1 MSEYCVDEDV
11 RKRLTTAGRKFLAD
25 RNRDGSVSSD
35 EITDLITEN
44 IGIAGRTIDAHL
56 VRRYGNVSS
65 IRGQQIGWLRD
76 ICIHLAVWGIVST
89 GGRETMPTPLQAA
102 YDKAIESLEAIR
114 DNTMDVPGLIST
126 LPAYGPGIT
135 TKTARIANV

>member
-1 MSEYCVDEDV
+1 MSEYCTDDDV
-11 RKRLTTAGRKFLAD
+11 RKRMTTAGRKFLAD

-35 EITDLITEN
+35 EVADLITEN
-44 IGIAGRTIDAHL
+44 IGIAGRAIDAHL
-56 VRRYGNVSS
+56 VRRYGNVNS

-76 ICIHLAVWGIVST
+76 LCIHIAVWGIAST
-89 GGRETMPTPLQAA
+89 GGRESMPTALQDS

-114 DNTMDVPGLIST
+114 DNQMDVPGLIST
-126 LPAYGPGIT
+126 LPVYGPGIT